1 MKKFI
6 LQRKGFTLIELMVV
20 ITIIGILSMIATKSV
35 PKIVD
40 RAKEAQLQVM
50 VHNLAD
56 DVYSYIHDYDKRHR
70 WRRHHNEKYL
80 NSKLESLWEVKPF
93 DNIFNHRNP
102 FSHSKVVLN
111 WGRVPGSL
119 RNPAIF
125 ITANRRY
132 SYERIKPKRVLKNLR
147 GSLIVWMH
155 NRVSKVEIF
164 YIDMKGH
171 KSRLLITTE

>member
-1 MKKFI
+1 MKKNMF
-6 LQRKGFTLIELMVV
+6 QRKGFTLIEIMVV
-20 ITIIGILSMIATKSV
+20 ITIIGILSTIATRSV

-56 DVYSYIHDYDKRHR
+56 DVFSYIHDYDKKHR
-70 WRRHHNEKYL
+70 WRRHYNEKYL
-80 NSKLESLWEVKPF
+80 NSKLENLWEVKPF
-93 DNIFNHRNP
+93 GNIFNHRNP

-111 WGRVPGSL
+111 WSGVPGGL
-119 RNPAIF
+119 ENPAIF
-125 ITANRRY
+125 ITPNRRY
-132 SYERIKPKRVLKNLR
+132 LYENIRPNRVLKNLK
-147 GSLIVWMH
+147 GSLVVWMH

-171 KSRLLITTE
+171 KSRFIITAE